1 MRGLRSP
8 GYSSKGSL
16 YGPMAQL
23 PSAASWFK
31 VWGAIPF
38 SAAYLGVEISVV
50 DILGVQVDHSS
61 GDVRS

>member
-1 MRGLRSP
+1 
-8 GYSSKGSL
+8 
-16 YGPMAQL
+16 MAQL